1 MRCALKT
8 LILNVQLLIPKVQ
21 ITLQNLSSTALDT
34 ITFNRDNA
42 EVVFTSGPR
51 TYAYDLNLGD
61 GCAFASAQDVADEIA
76 NAPSSGAAF
85 NKLVRDGVLT
95 VV

>member
-1 MRCALKT
+1 MRPKDT
-8 LILNVQLLIPKVQ
+8 QNVQLLIPKVQ
-21 ITLQNLSSTALDT
+21 ITLTNLSSTALDT
-34 ITFNRDNA
+34 ITFSRDNA

-51 TYAYDLNLGD
+51 TYTYDLNLGD
-61 GCAFASAQDVADEIA
+61 GCAFASVQDVADEIV

>member
-1 MRCALKT
+1 MRPKDT
-8 LILNVQLLIPKVQ
+8 QNVQLLIPKVQ
-21 ITLQNLSSTALDT
+21 ITLTNLSSTALDT

>member
-34 ITFNRDNA
+34 ITFNRDSA

-51 TYAYDLNLGD
+51 AYSYDLNLGD
-61 GCAFASAQDVADEIA
+61 GCAFASAQDVADEISS
-76 NAPSSGAAF
+76 APSAGAKF
-85 NKLVRDGVLT
+85 NQLVRDGVLT
-95 VV
+95 AV

>member
-1 MRCALKT
+1 M
-8 LILNVQLLIPKVQ
+8 Q

-34 ITFNRDNA
+34 ITLSSDSA

-51 TYAYDLNLGD
+51 AYSYDLNLGD

-95 VV
+95 AV

>member
-1 MRCALKT
+1 L
-8 LILNVQLLIPKVQ
+8 LILKVQ

-34 ITFNRDNA
+34 ITLSSDSA

-51 TYAYDLNLGD
+51 AYSYDLNLGD

-95 VV
+95 AV

>member
-1 MRCALKT
+1 MGMRCALKT
-8 LILNVQLLIPKVQ
+8 LSQIAITKVQ

-34 ITFNRDNA
+34 ITFSRDNA

-51 TYAYDLNLGD
+51 AYTYDLNLGD

-95 VV
+95 AV